1 MLSTYS
7 IVGLQNLNE
16 LIENFQ
22 SFIQEK
28 KGSVK
33 IFCRAMNHRT
43 DHVSACSQLSRLGVE
58 IFGDMFNHSKGISVD
73 NKTGMIFTANI
84 DGHHGLKNGFEVG
97 YSLDTSHKSFSKF
110 NSFLN
115 YQIESAPFVF
125 KTAPIKNDVFDFYK
139 LWYAEKEIKPAPF
152 QTSLNKIFWEYS
164 ICKRVENGIS
174 NYPIFYSVIK
184 NTDTKEF
191 QFEIN
196 GKAYQLREINSTTF
210 EVRKENKG
218 QDIFRGEKYLL
229 FYNTINLTVI

>member
-1 MLSTYS
+1 MS
-7 IVGLQNLNE
+7 N
-16 LIENFQ
+16 
-22 SFIQEK
+22 
-28 KGSVK
+28 
-33 IFCRAMNHRT
+33 
-43 DHVSACSQLSRLGVE
+43 
-58 IFGDMFNHSKGISVD
+58 
-73 NKTGMIFTANI
+73 
-84 DGHHGLKNGFEVG
+84 
-97 YSLDTSHKSFSKF
+97 KSFSKF

-125 KTAPIKNDVFDFYK
+125 KTSPNKNDVFEFYK

-152 QTSLNKIFWEYS
+152 QTSFEIKYFGNTQFANEF
-164 ICKRVENGIS
+164 ENGIS
-174 NYPIFYSVIK
+174 NYPIFYSVLK

-210 EVRKENKG
+210 EVKKENKG